1 MTLPHTGFI
10 IDGQRE
16 YPQAFKDAGIVVR
29 NYLDDPRLKLDLDP
43 EGGRDGSARSTA
55 WIRGIV
61 FHTTR
66 GRWPQEIR
74 PGVSPSSQDGESNAR
89 YWSRSSG
96 MAGAHLIVDSGR
108 EILPTAGLSRV
119 AAYHAG
125 GVNDVTIGV
134 EIVQFADGL
143 IWEDELDPVCVL
155 LADFLTLRFEIQ
167 RQFQELYHGGP
178 CKRLKAGGADCVGL
192 YGHRDQTDDRG
203 RGDPGDALWV
213 KLRAAGY
220 EGIDFERNTDVGVW
234 KARQRHLNTI
244 GARSGANLK
253 ADGIPGPATAKA
265 LRDLTKHPLW
275 VHRPFDN
282 GYLHNKG

>member
-16 YPQAFKDAGIVVR
+16 YPKAFKDAGIVVR
-29 NYLDDPRLKLDLDP
+29 NYLDDPSLKLDLDP
-43 EGGRDGSARSTA
+43 EGGRDGSARSTK

-74 PGVSPSSQDGESNAR
+74 PGVSPPAPDGEANAR

-96 MAGAHLIVDSGR
+96 MAGAHLIIDSGR
-108 EILPTAGLSRV
+108 EILQTADLARV
-119 AAYHAG
+119 SAYHAG

-134 EIVQFADGL
+134 EIVQFASGL
-143 IWEDELDPVCVL
+143 IWEDELDPTAVL

-220 EGIDFERNTDVGVW
+220 EGVDFERNTDVGVW
-234 KARQRHLNTI
+234 KARQRHLNSI
-244 GARSGANLK
+244 GARSGVNLK
-253 ADGIPGPATAKA
+253 PDGIPGPATAKA
-265 LRDLTKHPLW
+265 LRDITKHPLW
-275 VHRPFDN
+275 VHRPLDN
-282 GYLHNKG
+282 ELLHAKG

>member
-1 MTLPHTGFI
+1 
-10 IDGQRE
+10 
-16 YPQAFKDAGIVVR
+16 
-29 NYLDDPRLKLDLDP
+29 
-43 EGGRDGSARSTA
+43 
-55 WIRGIV
+55 
-61 FHTTR
+61 
-66 GRWPQEIR
+66 
-74 PGVSPSSQDGESNAR
+74 
-89 YWSRSSG
+89 

-108 EILPTAGLSRV
+108 EILQTADLSRV

-167 RQFQELYHGGP
+167 RQFQEVYHGGP

-220 EGIDFERNTDVGVW
+220 EGVDFERNTDVGVW

-282 GYLHNKG
+282 SYLHNKG